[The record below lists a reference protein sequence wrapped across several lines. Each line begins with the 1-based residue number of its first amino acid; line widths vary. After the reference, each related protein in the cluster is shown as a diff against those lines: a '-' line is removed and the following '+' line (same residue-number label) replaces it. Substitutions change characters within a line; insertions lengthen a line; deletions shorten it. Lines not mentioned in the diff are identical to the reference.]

1 MRRIKKRSMSK
12 YMFRRYLLFIVSL
25 FVNAFGIAFIT
36 RALLGTSPITSV
48 TYVLSMFTP
57 YTMGIWT
64 ILLNLL
70 FVVLEMFLMTRQEL
84 KSDLRMFLLQIPIS
98 FCFGLFIDFSMLMLS
113 WLQPISYLTIL
124 SKLVGLCKKNAFQH
138 SSILNCILKL
148 STLKCATLCF
158 TRCHSLNSCNL
169 NMLCFTFLVFIIYTS
184 YCVTRNISFRFWSLA
199 I

>member
-1 MRRIKKRSMSK
+1 MSK

-25 FVNAFGIAFIT
+25 FVNAFGVAFIT

-113 WLQPISYLTIL
+113 WLQPTSYAAQVIDL
-124 SKLVGLCKKNAFQH
+124 LVGCTCW
-138 SSILNCILKL
+138 LN
-148 STLKCATLCF
+148 
-158 TRCHSLNSCNL
+158 
-169 NMLCFTFLVFIIYTS
+169 
-184 YCVTRNISFRFWSLA
+184 
-199 I
+199 

>member
-1 MRRIKKRSMSK
+1 MSK

-98 FCFGLFIDFSMLMLS
+98 
-113 WLQPISYLTIL
+113 
-124 SKLVGLCKKNAFQH
+124 
-138 SSILNCILKL
+138 
-148 STLKCATLCF
+148 
-158 TRCHSLNSCNL
+158 
-169 NMLCFTFLVFIIYTS
+169 
-184 YCVTRNISFRFWSLA
+184 
-199 I
+199 